1 MDEEELDRDEYP
13 VLTDEL
19 IDWYRRARRR
29 FLAASLLI
37 TTFTDEWR
45 TGHVGEDQAVTE
57 ARIIAGLQN
66 VSTWLSKC
74 RSAVLQ
80 IDDNLLRLILFDDKY
95 ERISSHVARLDL
107 ITHQLAAFKTLCD
120 EDLLQGARTT
130 IDPGIPI
137 YDNYNSSKPVEL
149 VASIAESLKLLEL
162 QLLTFQDQ
170 LKAVFDC
177 W

>member
-1 MDEEELDRDEYP
+1 M
-13 VLTDEL
+13 
-19 IDWYRRARRR
+19 
-29 FLAASLLI
+29 
-37 TTFTDEWR
+37 
-45 TGHVGEDQAVTE
+45 
-57 ARIIAGLQN
+57 
-66 VSTWLSKC
+66 
-74 RSAVLQ
+74 
-80 IDDNLLRLILFDDKY
+80 
-95 ERISSHVARLDL
+95 ARLDL

-130 IDPGIPI
+130 TDPGIPI
-137 YDNYNSSKPVEL
+137 YNNYNSSKPVEL